1 MRIPEDHPTM
11 TTTAAAPTT
20 GLTRFEAAQKAI
32 PTTAHQQPGTA
43 HQRALEA
50 SIWPARPR
58 VAGRQSVAGAVR
70 AEWLKLRTLVST
82 WITSAITIAI
92 MVLFGAG
99 LAVGYAGSPERADVA
114 KDMISSGSTL
124 GMIVVAV
131 LGALVVT
138 GEYASGQIRS
148 SVVAVPHRGRLFAAK
163 ALVVAAFSFIL
174 GVTSVL
180 LSYAVSYPFMKG
192 HAGSLTNT
200 HYLGLF
206 WGTGLSFMVIALMAM
221 GLGYLTRST
230 AGAITVVVSLLFVVT
245 IPLQL
250 LAGRWQWAVKVLG
263 LLPNTVADAVADP
276 FSLSHH
282 WGQAGTGTFLQHW
295 QAIAVFAAWALVP
308 MVIAGVLF
316 TRRDV

>member
-1 MRIPEDHPTM
+1 M
-11 TTTAAAPTT
+11 TTAAAAPTT

-99 LAVGYAGSPERADVA
+99 LAVGYAGSPERADIA
-114 KDMISSGSTL
+114 KDMISSGSAL

-131 LGALVVT
+131 
-138 GEYASGQIRS
+138 
-148 SVVAVPHRGRLFAAK
+148 
-163 ALVVAAFSFIL
+163 L

-192 HAGSLTNT
+192 HAGSLTNA

-282 WGQAGTGTFLQHW
+282 WGQAGTDTFLQHW

>member
-1 MRIPEDHPTM
+1 M
-11 TTTAAAPTT
+11 
-20 GLTRFEAAQKAI
+20 
-32 PTTAHQQPGTA
+32 
-43 HQRALEA
+43 
-50 SIWPARPR
+50 
-58 VAGRQSVAGAVR
+58 AGRQSVAGAVR

-99 LAVGYAGSPERADVA
+99 LAVGYAGSPERAGIA

>member
-1 MRIPEDHPTM
+1 MRIPEDHTTM
-11 TTTAAAPTT
+11 TTAAAAPTT

-50 SIWPARPR
+50 SIWPTRPR

-230 AGAITVVVSLLFVVT
+230 AGAITVVVSLLFVAP
-245 IPLQL
+245 IPFGLM
-250 LAGRWQWAVKVLG
+250 AGRWQWAVKVVG
-263 LLPNTVADAVADP
+263 LLPDTVSTAVSDP
-276 FSLSHH
+276 FSLAHH
-282 WGQAGTGTFLQHW
+282 WGRAGTETFLQHW
-295 QAIAVFAAWALVP
+295 QAIAVFAAWALIP
-308 MVIAGVLF
+308 LVIAGVIF
-316 TRRDV
+316 TRRDA